1 VIDFQSTV
9 TLVFFT
15 TYIVF
20 QPPATVLTRK
30 IGPRNFLAGLCMAWG
45 AVMIGMGFTNDWHAL
60 AACRVILGLF
70 EAGFFPVGAFPE
82 PGLTMFVLYLANASP
97 QGCVYL
103 LSTWYVRY
111 DMGKRYSVFYLLGV
125 VASAFSGIL
134 AFGLMQMNGLAGLGG
149 WR

>member
-1 VIDFQSTV
+1 MLELTAPIEIHELTLRCDYQSTV

-30 IGPRNFLAGLCMAWG
+30 IGPRNFLAGLCISWG

-70 EAGFFPVGAFPE
+70 EAGFFPVSALPE
-82 PGLTMFVLYLANASP
+82 THLPRSKRTERLW
-97 QGCVYL
+97 C
-103 LSTWYVRY
+103 STCFR
-111 DMGKRYSVFYLLGV
+111 FY
-125 VASAFSGIL
+125 
-134 AFGLMQMNGLAGLGG
+134 
-149 WR
+149 